1 METFTE
7 RMEKEIKANAHKG
20 DWKVFATKENRPEIL
35 HEIEHHY
42 NKLVI
47 AYESGDE
54 ELIREHSADI
64 GNIAMFMY
72 ESTKSNQ

>member
-1 METFTE
+1 METFVE
-7 RMEKEIKANAHKG
+7 RMENEIKANTHKG
-20 DWKVFATKENRPEIL
+20 DWRLFATKENRHEIL
-35 HEIEHHY
+35 REIEHHY
-42 NKLVI
+42 NKLVT

-72 ESTKSNQ
+72 ESTNSK

>member
-1 METFTE
+1 METFTK

-20 DWKVFATKENRPEIL
+20 DWRPFAIKENRTEIL
-35 HEIEHHY
+35 REIEHHY

-54 ELIREHSADI
+54 ELIREHSDDI

-72 ESTKSNQ
+72 ESTNPNQ